1 MSKIYRFISFESF
14 VDMIMK
20 QSLTFVHPTLW
31 DDPYELNL
39 IESKFKKTIDSSD
52 SISTE
57 RALETILQQIITNKL
72 YCQSWTKLNESD
84 ALWRIYNN
92 NNTSV
97 RIEVDLNDISKLE
110 NVEDLEVEYVDDPIT
125 IVEKDSFYDLI
136 KIKRKAFAHENEI
149 RLLTHYKFNGTEDAK
164 EHIKDY
170 LKLSGDYE
178 SNKNSGIEEISTEVE
193 RIISKLNLNQKDKT
207 FQVYYGH
214 IDNFIKSVMLNPFAP
229 EWFNGTLRMFCE
241 QNGINYL
248 GKSELYKLN
257 K

>member
-39 IESKFKKTIDSSD
+39 IESKLKKTTDSAD
-52 SISTE
+52 SISTKH
-57 RALETILQQIITNKL
+57 ALETILQQIITNKL
-72 YCQSWTKLNESD
+72 YCQSWTKINESD

-97 RIEVDLNDISKLE
+97 RIEIDLNDISKLE
-110 NVEDLEVEYVDDPIT
+110 NVEDLEVEYVEDLNE

-136 KIKRKAFAHENEI
+136 KIKRKAFSHESEI
-149 RLLTHYKFNGTEDAK
+149 RLVTHYKFNGTEDAQ
-164 EHIKDY
+164 EYVKDY
-170 LKLSGDYE
+170 LKLSGDSWLY
-178 SNKNSGIEEISTEVE
+178 KDIAIEEISTEVK
-193 RIISKLNLNQKDKT
+193 RIISKLNLNLKDKT

-214 IDNFIKSVMLNPFAP
+214 IDNFINSVMLNPFAP
-229 EWFNGTLRMFCE
+229 EWFNKTLKMFCE

-248 GKSELYKLN
+248 GKSELYRIN